1 VHANAGPVPD
11 DTRDWSMASG
21 AETWYYHT
29 SVPGRKLAAVFQK
42 HICEKTGFRN
52 RGIKSQATK
61 QFFVLQKTLM
71 PAILTE
77 NGFYNN
83 KTEVL
88 FLMSEEGRQKIAD
101 AHVAAILEIE
111 QNGL

>member
-1 VHANAGPVPD
+1 
-11 DTRDWSMASG
+11 
-21 AETWYYHT
+21 
-29 SVPGRKLAAVFQK
+29 
-42 HICEKTGFRN
+42 
-52 RGIKSQATK
+52 
-61 QFFVLQKTLM
+61 M